1 MLKLL
6 AKYGSLTHKQLVHLI
21 ECENTT
27 FRFGPNSQLPY
38 QLQIEANKLIS
49 NLGYLKYEPL
59 TGRLSVEEDTLQFLG
74 LSNQKAQIIS
84 IENISNVTS
93 REIKYTKIG
102 CGSEIVYV
110 IYSTA
115 MRIEAVLKNRD
126 IWPLK
131 VGKTNNLERRLKQ
144 LSESG
149 PNSLC
154 VGLAIY
160 TDNSY
165 NLEQHIHQVLTE
177 RGQFLR
183 ITGRKEWFRSNLEEI
198 KAIFNKYKS
207 KGLI

>member
-1 MLKLL
+1 
-6 AKYGSLTHKQLVHLI
+6 
-21 ECENTT
+21 
-27 FRFGPNSQLPY
+27 
-38 QLQIEANKLIS
+38 
-49 NLGYLKYEPL
+49 
-59 TGRLSVEEDTLQFLG
+59 
-74 LSNQKAQIIS
+74 
-84 IENISNVTS
+84 
-93 REIKYTKIG
+93 
-102 CGSEIVYV
+102 
-110 IYSTA
+110 
-115 MRIEAVLKNRD
+115 MRIEAVLRNRD
-126 IWPLK
+126 VWPLK

-183 ITGRKEWFRSNLEEI
+183 ITGRKEWFRSNLNEI
-198 KAIFNKYKS
+198 KAISNKYKS